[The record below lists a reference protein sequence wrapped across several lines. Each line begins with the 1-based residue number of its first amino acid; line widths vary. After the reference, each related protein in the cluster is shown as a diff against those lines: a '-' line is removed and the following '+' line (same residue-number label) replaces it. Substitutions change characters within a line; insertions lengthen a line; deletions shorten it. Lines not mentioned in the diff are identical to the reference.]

1 MQLNRLE
8 HDFSL
13 LPHLKINSK
22 CMNNFNV
29 NPEAVKLLKASRE
42 ETLPAVSC
50 VAQKMRPIIDKQ
62 NHIKL
67 KGSLLFK

>member
-1 MQLNRLE
+1 
-8 HDFSL
+8 
-13 LPHLKINSK
+13 
-22 CMNNFNV
+22 MNNFNV
-29 NPEAVKLLKASRE
+29 NPEAVKLLEASRG

-67 KGSLLFK
+67 KGSLLLNKLLFVRVLVKTPRKEQQSHMQ